1 MFTENCELNFET
13 DYKNQSIEIKADI
26 ELQKSTDNNYGS
38 DIDGRRGESA
48 TFIDDWRIISAEW
61 KLRNNW
67 HYSSGLKPKNRN
79 KIYALINKQIETT
92 LL

>member
-13 DYKNQSIEIKADI
+13 DYKNQSIEIRADI
-26 ELQKSTDNNYGS
+26 EFKKSVDNNYGA
-38 DIDGRRGESA
+38 DADGRRGETA
-48 TFIDDWRIISAEW
+48 TFIDDWSIISAEW

-67 HYSSGLKPKNRN
+67 HCISKLKLKNRN
-79 KIYALINKQIETT
+79 KIYNLINKQVEAT